1 LLFAKRR
8 LHNETVSKSRISWT
22 KDPEDDDYAA
32 AASYLSLLMSPE
44 AAGALVKRLR
54 RSQRTKFPAKDIL
67 RASRL
72 PLLGLGDWH
81 VEKDRARI
89 RKRKELSPLLLVRGR
104 AGSDLVIADGY
115 HRLCAV
121 YSFDEDAVIHCKIV

>member
-8 LHNETVSKSRISWT
+8 LHNGTVGKSRISWT

-32 AASYLSLLMSPE
+32 AESYLGLLMSPE
-44 AAGALVKRLR
+44 AAASLVERLR
-54 RSQRTKFPAKDIL
+54 ASTSTTFPAKDIL

-89 RKRKELSPLLLVRGR
+89 RKRKKLSPLLLVRGK
-104 AGSDLVIADGY
+104 AGTDLVIADGY

>member
-1 LLFAKRR
+1 MG
-8 LHNETVSKSRISWT
+8 KSRISWT
-22 KDPEDDDYAA
+22 KDPEEHDYAA
-32 AASYLSLLMSPE
+32 AKSYLGLLMSPE
-44 AAGALVKRLR
+44 AAGELVKRLHR
-54 RSQRTKFPAKDIL
+54 ARSTTFPAKDIL

-89 RKRKELSPLLLVRGR
+89 RKRKKLSPLLLIRGKE
-104 AGSDLVIADGY
+104 GTDLVIADGY